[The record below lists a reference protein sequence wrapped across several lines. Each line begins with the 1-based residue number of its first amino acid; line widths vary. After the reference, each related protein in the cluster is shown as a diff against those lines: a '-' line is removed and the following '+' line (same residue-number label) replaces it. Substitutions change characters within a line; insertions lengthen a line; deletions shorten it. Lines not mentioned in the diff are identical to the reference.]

1 MKRYFFR
8 IYRLLTAV
16 NYSLHRRFTRAGFL
30 ALWSLVFAGVLG
42 IDTKFTMAYQAL
54 VLVLFLLIASVI
66 WGLVSRARFT
76 GRRILPRYGTV
87 GVPLYYRVVIRNET
101 RRAQRS
107 LTLLEN
113 FADPRPG
120 LQQFAETPEPG
131 EENRN
136 WFDRAC
142 GFYRWGWL
150 LAQNIAADIPPLA
163 LPAIP
168 AGGEVEARHE
178 LMPRKRG
185 TLRLTGMTVAWPDPF
200 GFFRSWRKIK
210 CPQALLVLPRRYP
223 IPPLR
228 LAGTMKYQPGG
239 VALALSVGQSEEFVS
254 LRDYRPG
261 DPLRHIH

>member
-1 MKRYFFR
+1 M
-8 IYRLLTAV
+8 
-16 NYSLHRRFTRAGFL
+16 
-30 ALWSLVFAGVLG
+30 WSLVFAGVIG

-54 VLVLFLLIASVI
+54 VLVLSLLIASVT

-101 RRAQRS
+101 SRAQQS

-150 LAQNIAADIPPLA
+150 LAENIGPASPPLA
-163 LPAIP
+163 LPRIP
-168 AGGEVEARHE
+168 ARGAADAPHPPT
-178 LMPRKRG
+178 PRKPGPPAR
-185 TLRLTGMTVAWPDPF
+185 TP
-200 GFFRSWRKIK
+200 
-210 CPQALLVLPRRYP
+210 
-223 IPPLR
+223 PPL
-228 LAGTMKYQPGG
+228 P
-239 VALALSVGQSEEFVS
+239 
-254 LRDYRPG
+254 
-261 DPLRHIH
+261 